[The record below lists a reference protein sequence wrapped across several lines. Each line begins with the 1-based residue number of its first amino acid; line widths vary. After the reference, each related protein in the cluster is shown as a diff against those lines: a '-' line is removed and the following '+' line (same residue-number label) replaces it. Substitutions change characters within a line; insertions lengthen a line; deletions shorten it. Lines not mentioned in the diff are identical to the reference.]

1 MIRVENLS
9 YRYPDSEET
18 VLQEIEL
25 TIPTGQFCGI
35 VGPNEAGK
43 STLCYALTGFIPHFY
58 HGRLT
63 GQVTVGTKNIS
74 ETPLGEIAGDIGLVF
89 QNPFNQIT
97 GSQFSVGEEVAFG
110 LENMGLPRKV
120 IIDRVDWAL
129 NMMGLQEIT
138 DRSPFDL
145 SGGQQQRLA
154 LASMIAMRPRVLVL
168 DEPTSQLDPIGTRD
182 LYLALERM
190 VREGELTVVLVEHKL
205 EWLARFSDRVLLL
218 NEGRVIADGSP
229 RSVLTS
235 SELEAIGLQPTRF
248 TRAARSAREHGV
260 GKVDGV
266 LPITLE
272 QAMEIF
278 R

>member
-9 YRYPDSEET
+9 YRYPGSEELA
-18 VLQEIEL
+18 LQEIDL
-25 TIPTGQFCGI
+25 TIPAGQFCGI
-35 VGPNEAGK
+35 AGPNEAGK
-43 STLCYALTGFIPHFY
+43 STLCYALTGFIPHFF
-58 HGRLT
+58 HGRLS
-63 GQVTVGTKNIS
+63 GRVTVGTKNIS

-110 LENMGLPRKV
+110 LENLGLPREE
-120 IIDRVDWAL
+120 IIDRVNWAL
-129 NMMGLQEIT
+129 NMMGLQEIS

-168 DEPTSQLDPIGTRD
+168 DEPTSQLDPVGTRD
-182 LYLALERM
+182 LFLALQRM
-190 VREGELTVVLVEHKL
+190 VQEEEQTVVLVEHKL

-218 NEGRVIADGSP
+218 AEGHVIADGPP

-235 SELEAIGLQPTRF
+235 SELDATGLQPTRF
-248 TRAARSAREHGV
+248 TRAARSARERGAATA
-260 GKVDGV
+260 DGD
-266 LPITLE
+266 LPVTLE
-272 QAMEIF
+272 QATEIF